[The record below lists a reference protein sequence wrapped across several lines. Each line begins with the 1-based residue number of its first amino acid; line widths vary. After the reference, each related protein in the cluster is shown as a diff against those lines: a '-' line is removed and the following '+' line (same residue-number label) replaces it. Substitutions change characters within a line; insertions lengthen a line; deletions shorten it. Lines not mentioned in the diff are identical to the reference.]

1 MADLAP
7 TDHGRAL
14 ARAFLAVFLRRDV
27 LDRAVRELDDA
38 IRAEGADGVVAVLRA
53 ARSRL
58 HDHAKVTLEAEL
70 SVLLLD
76 LALATE
82 TVADVL
88 DSDSE
93 TVRRIAHREGLDP
106 ATVDPA
112 EITHIPI
119 AAPSDAPVVAR
130 PAWRRWIVP
139 VALAAV
145 ALGLI
150 VVLGGGTGSVRVEDA
165 RMTETVDRTGTPGEA
180 RTRFVAGEDVL
191 LWFTYDA
198 RSDTQTVSVTWWREQ
213 GDTERTLYTNPKVA
227 LEVGE
232 DRAINVALS
241 SLYSTDPGSYR
252 VEVSRGDDVLV
263 ERTFVIEAT

>member
-1 MADLAP
+1 MADVAP

-14 ARAFLAVFLRRDV
+14 ARTVLAVFLRGDV

-38 IRAEGADGVVAVLRA
+38 IRAEGADGVVAVLLL

-76 LALATE
+76 LALAPE

-88 DSDSE
+88 GSDPE
-93 TVRRIAHREGLDP
+93 TVRRIAHRERLDP
-106 ATVDPA
+106 ATVDAA
-112 EITHIPI
+112 EIAPIP
-119 AAPSDAPVVAR
+119 APSDAPGVAR

-139 VALAAV
+139 LALAGV

-165 RMTETVDRTGTPGEA
+165 RLTETVDRTGTPGEK
-180 RTRFVAGEDVL
+180 RTRFVAGEDVR
-191 LWFTYDA
+191 LWLTYDA
-198 RSDTQTVSVTWWREQ
+198 RGDTQTVSVTWWREE
-213 GDTERTLYTNPKVA
+213 GGTDVPLYTNGEVA

-232 DRAINVALS
+232 DRAINLALS

-252 VEVSRGDDVLV
+252 VEVSRGDEVLV
-263 ERTFVIEAT
+263 DLAFVIEAS

>member
-1 MADLAP
+1 VADVAP

-14 ARAFLAVFLRRDV
+14 ARTVLAVFLRGDV

-38 IRAEGADGVVAVLRA
+38 IRAEGADGVVAVLLL

-76 LALATE
+76 LALAPE

-88 DSDSE
+88 GSDPE
-93 TVRRIAHREGLDP
+93 TVRRIAHRERLDP
-106 ATVDPA
+106 ATVDAA
-112 EITHIPI
+112 EI
-119 AAPSDAPVVAR
+119 AR

-139 VALAAV
+139 LALAGV

-165 RMTETVDRTGTPGEA
+165 RLTETVDRTGTPGEK
-180 RTRFVAGEDVL
+180 RTRFVAGEDVR
-191 LWFTYDA
+191 LWLTYDA
-198 RSDTQTVSVTWWREQ
+198 RGDTQTVSVTWWREE
-213 GDTERTLYTNPKVA
+213 GGTDVPLYTNGEVA

-232 DRAINVALS
+232 DRAINLALS

-252 VEVSRGDDVLV
+252 VEVSRGDEVLV
-263 ERTFVIEAT
+263 DLAFVIEAS